1 MLHYSKFWK
10 VLVSFGKQ
18 YQKVL
23 GRICKIHQDKERDCV
38 EGRRKLFGKKKKTRK
53 KIWKMWHI
61 GNIWEL
67 YIKARGETC
76 KVNIKIGQNENK
88 CIVQCNPSETQHFAS
103 TMVTIYCGITT
114 LHDSAK
120 QISEVIILFT
130 AVWKLAQWFSSSL
143 RLNST

>member
-1 MLHYSKFWK
+1 MESSIKKWWAEYAKFTQRK
-10 VLVSFGKQ
+10 GLCRG
-18 YQKVL
+18 QK
-23 GRICKIHQDKERDCV
+23 KIIW
-38 EGRRKLFGKKKKTRK
+38 KKKKGK

-67 YIKARGETC
+67 YIKTRGETC
-76 KVNIKIGQNENK
+76 KVNVKIGQNENK
-88 CIVQCNPSETQHFAS
+88 CIVQCSSSETQHFAS

-120 QISEVIILFT
+120 QIPKVIILFT

>member
-1 MLHYSKFWK
+1 MESIGKFWK
-10 VLVSFGKQ
+10 AVSKSVGQDMQNSSGQRKGLCRG
-18 YQKVL
+18 QK
-23 GRICKIHQDKERDCV
+23 KIIWK
-38 EGRRKLFGKKKKTRK
+38 KKKKTRK